1 MSAFMV
7 ENAHVN
13 AMLNLAVAL
22 SAKTEFPEFRFP
34 VSMRRG
40 GTRFPHAEDLTTL
53 GKMLLNE
60 NAKSLLSLYR
70 DAAENMFFQD
80 EIDGY
85 VFTVDNDAAKQD
97 AGFLSKLVD
106 CFKYQACEHDTW
118 ETSEAKAWLD
128 WAVSMALQTVPGYRA
143 APWGYSGPAKAA

>member
-13 AMLNLAVAL
+13 AILNLAVLL

-34 VSMRRG
+34 VSMRRNA
-40 GTRFPHAEDLTTL
+40 TRFPHSDDLTTL

-60 NAKSLLSLYR
+60 NAKSLRHLYQ
-70 DAAENMFFQD
+70 DAPENMYFQD

-85 VFTVDNDAAKQD
+85 KFTVDNVAAKGD
-97 AGFLSKLVD
+97 AGYLAKLID
-106 CFKYQACEHDTW
+106 CYEYQACEHDTF
-118 ETSEAKAWLD
+118 ETGEVKAWLV
-128 WAVSMALQTVPGYRA
+128 WALKMSLQSLPGYRA
-143 APWGYSGPAKAA
+143 APWGYSGTERAA